1 MATVVDLS
9 KGNSY
14 KLLVLMTTLF
24 MCCMSGAPHVF
35 DDKRCTH
42 DKLICMVHVWC
53 ACEEHIRVVHH
64 MWLTVN

>member
-14 KLLVLMTTLF
+14 KLLALVMW
-24 MCCMSGAPHVF
+24 CMSSVPRIF
-35 DDKRCTH
+35 DSK
-42 DKLICMVHVWC
+42 MC
-53 ACEEHIRVVHH
+53 ARDEFIRVVHH